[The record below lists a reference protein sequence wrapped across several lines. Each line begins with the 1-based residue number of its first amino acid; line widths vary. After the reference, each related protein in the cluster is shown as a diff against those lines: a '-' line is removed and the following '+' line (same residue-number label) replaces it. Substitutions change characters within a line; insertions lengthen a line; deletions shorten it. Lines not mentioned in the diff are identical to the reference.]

1 MKEEVKDNKQ
11 EPSIDVK
18 DVGEINPETV
28 TPAKKEA
35 AVLQKAVDEGKVA
48 PEYGLQNDGV
58 YKVNLDKPPTPKEE
72 IKEETKKE
80 ETNAV
85 PEQETRDVPEDKPTG
100 DIQKVEEEVRPVQES
115 KEEIKE
121 DSSDSPLELIK
132 DGENNTNEEGM
143 DRKPQA
149 TKPLSEQKEI
159 LQEEKTQELPEG
171 VDKLIQ
177 FMQETGGTV
186 EDYAKLNR
194 DYSKIDNV
202 SLLKEYYEYT
212 KPHLDKEDI
221 QFLMD
226 KNFSY
231 DVEADDPSDVK
242 AKQLAFKEEVYKAQ
256 QLLHDTKEKYYNDL
270 KLSSKQ
276 KNIPSEYK
284 EAVDFY
290 NTSKQQAEQTNLAK
304 KSFLNETNKVFN
316 EEFKGFDFKVGE
328 NKYRFKVDDPGKVKE
343 FQSDISNFLK
353 PYIKDTNY
361 TNLNE
366 YHKAIFTARNAD
378 KIANHFYEQGRADA
392 IKESAKKAKNIN
404 MDPRQEGATITTNS
418 GDRIRVV
425 SGDSSDKL
433 RIKWK

>member
-100 DIQKVEEEVRPVQES
+100 DIQKVEEEVRPIQES

-221 QFLMD
+221 EFLMD